1 MVFPFASFCLGRP
14 EVLNVNCAS
23 SLLMIFF
30 IFDLL
35 DKSRTQAK
43 DEFLCEFIK
52 KLALETVSVA
62 RAEQGMS
69 VLVGDMGELE
79 ITQAG
84 NVMGFQAMLEAF
96 HRSTMLSWMSQWNSM
111 LASNLV
117 ATDWANEGLPIL
129 DVVMFIVTVVKT
141 RRRQNKSP
149 WQQKSMEVRKKMINA
164 FAKVLENTLMKSIV
178 AYMLQN
184 DVYNANVPSRQLR
197 PGVF

>member
-1 MVFPFASFCLGRP
+1 M
-14 EVLNVNCAS
+14 NCAS

-35 DKSRTQAK
+35 DKSRTPAK
-43 DEFLCEFIK
+43 DEFLSEFIK
-52 KLALETVSVA
+52 KLALETVSIA
-62 RAEQGMS
+62 RAEQEIS
-69 VLVGDMGELE
+69 VLVGDMGELQ

-84 NVMGFQAMLEAF
+84 NVMGLQAMLEIF
-96 HRSTMLSWMSQWNSM
+96 HRSTMLSWMNQWNSM

-129 DVVMFIVTVVKT
+129 DVVMFLVTVVKT
-141 RRRQNKSP
+141 RRQQKKSP
-149 WQQKSMEVRKKMINA
+149 WQQKSMEVREKMINA

-178 AYMLQN
+178 AYMREN

>member
-1 MVFPFASFCLGRP
+1 MVFSFASFCFGRP
-14 EVLNVNCAS
+14 EILNVNCAS

-35 DKSRTQAK
+35 DKSRTLAK

-52 KLALETVSVA
+52 KLALETVSIA

-69 VLVGDMGELE
+69 VLVGDMGELQ

-84 NVMGFQAMLEAF
+84 NVMGFQAMLEVF
-96 HRSTMLSWMSQWNSM
+96 HRSTMLSWMSQWNST

-164 FAKVLENTLMKSIV
+164 FAKVLEK
-178 AYMLQN
+178 
-184 DVYNANVPSRQLR
+184 NVDE
-197 PGVF
+197 VDCCVHAAK